1 MLTAMLNRRNETEA
15 ARLAAQG
22 GVPLA
27 MHKSDDAAA
36 SNAKRKEVL
45 GDIKRKLK

>member
-1 MLTAMLNRRNETEA
+1 MLTAMLNRRKEGEA

-27 MHKSDDAAA
+27 MKKDESSAAGG
-36 SNAKRKEVL
+36 KRKEVL